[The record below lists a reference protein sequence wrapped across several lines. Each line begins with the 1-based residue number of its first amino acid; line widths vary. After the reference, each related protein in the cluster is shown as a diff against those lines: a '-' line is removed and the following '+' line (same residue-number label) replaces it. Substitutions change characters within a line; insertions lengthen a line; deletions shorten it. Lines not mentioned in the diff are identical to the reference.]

1 MRSMVRRTSVSEER
15 GSALITAMGVML
27 VAMALATIV
36 VATAIVST
44 NDSSRERA
52 QTFEVHSAEGVVDT
66 LYAVL
71 ETETPCVWPATGSV
85 SAGTSPAE
93 TKVTAT
99 IAYYDSNL
107 NSLSCANGVVS
118 GTPTSAVITA
128 TADSKRTGTGVDS
141 ARKVQAKVNLTPTT
155 VNGRGAA
162 IFAANSIMTTNGF
175 TLNSVQPDAD
185 TDVWV
190 DTGDVNC
197 NSNVN
202 IDGNLIVVSGKTD
215 ISGNCRVTKDLWS
228 KKLLTVHQAQGAG
241 LTTVGQ
247 DTYAAGGATL
257 AGGSSYGRN
266 VSVSGSYS
274 TWGAGPVVGGVLKT
288 GVAGSALPV
297 YQAVGLPEVNYKPS
311 DWVGFTISGDRQQAY
326 RDWIRQNAV
335 ADGAPSWSAALVNS
349 GTSQCSIAGDNWS
362 LNGPLK
368 SPGVPTLFDTRF
380 CSQTMLQGNL
390 NIKLYSDL
398 VIFANDFYA
407 TGNFQI
413 TSGDGQPHKMWIIVP
428 DPDVSPNGTAD
439 CGKTVGGYKS
449 GNIKFDSGSLAVSP
463 ITFFGYTP
471 CTLET
476 NNTMTFYGQLYGK
489 DVILRNNM
497 TMRYDAIGIPGVN
510 LPSTAPVA
518 AAGYR
523 VDVVYK
529 REIG

>member
-1 MRSMVRRTSVSEER
+1 MKRRASADDT
-15 GSALITAMGVML
+15 GSALVTAIGVML
-27 VAMALATIV
+27 VAMALASIV

-71 ETETPCVWPATGSV
+71 ETETPCVWPASGSV
-85 SAGTSPAE
+85 SAGTAPAP
-93 TKVTAT
+93 TDVTAT
-99 IAYYDSNL
+99 IAYYDKNL
-107 NSLSCANGVVS
+107 QPLTCTNGAVS
-118 GTPTSAVITA
+118 GTPATAVITA
-128 TADSKRTGTGVDS
+128 KADSKRAGVGVDTQ
-141 ARKVQAKVNLTPTT
+141 RKVQAKVNLTPTT
-155 VNGRGAA
+155 INGRGAA
-162 IFAANSIMTTNGF
+162 IFAGRSIMTTNGF
-175 TLNSVQPDAD
+175 NLNSVTPGSD

-190 DTGDVNC
+190 DSGDVNC

-202 IDGNLIVVSGKTD
+202 IDGNLIVVTGKTD

-228 KKLLTVHQAQGAG
+228 KQALTVHQAQGAG

-266 VSVSGSYS
+266 VTVVGSYS
-274 TWGAGPVVGGVLKT
+274 TWGAGPAVGGILKT
-288 GVAGSALPV
+288 GASSSSLPV
-297 YQAVGLPEVNYKPS
+297 YQAVGLPEVIYKPS
-311 DWVGFTISGDRQQAY
+311 DWAGFIISGDRQQAY
-326 RDWIRQNAV
+326 RDWVRQNAI
-335 ADGAPSWSAALVNS
+335 ADGAPSWSDALVNS
-349 GTSQCSIAGDNWS
+349 GTKQCSIAGDNWS
-362 LNGPLK
+362 LNGPLVGP
-368 SPGVPTLFDTRF
+368 SVPTIFDTRF
-380 CSQTMLQGNL
+380 CAKTTMQGNL
-390 NIKLYSDL
+390 NIKLNSDL

-413 TSGDGQPHKMWIIVP
+413 SSADGQPHKAWIIVP

-439 CGKTVGGYKS
+439 CGKTVGGYTS

-463 ITFFGYTP
+463 VTFFGYTP

-497 TMRYDAIGIPGVN
+497 TMRYDPIGIPGVD